1 MRKVTTVISIIA
13 VLLKHIKTHITHAA
27 TGQHVVLVTK
37 MASVYI
43 AGNVLTS
50 QTGKLSYFP
59 FLSKL
64 KSNFDS
70 F

>member
-1 MRKVTTVISIIA
+1 MTVISIIA
-13 VLLKHIKTHITHAA
+13 VLLKHIKKTHITHAA

-37 MASVYI
+37 IASVYI

-59 FLSKL
+59 FLSEL